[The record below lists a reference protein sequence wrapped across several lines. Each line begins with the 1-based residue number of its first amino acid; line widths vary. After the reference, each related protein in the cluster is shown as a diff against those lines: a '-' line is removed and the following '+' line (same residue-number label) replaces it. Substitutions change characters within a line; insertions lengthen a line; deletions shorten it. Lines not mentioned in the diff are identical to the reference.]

1 MKWKPMMKAATPFA
15 AAAGLTAFLL
25 APAHATREQKA
36 PFMDRN
42 YAHRGLHKKDK
53 SVPENSLAAFRR
65 AVKAGY
71 GVEMDV
77 HITADDQ
84 LAVFHDDTL
93 KRMIPGAPEGR
104 IETFTLAELKEFH
117 LLKTEE
123 QIPTLEEALAV
134 LAGRVPLILEIKSGP
149 RNARLCALTA
159 GALARY
165 NGPVCIES
173 FDPFILRW
181 FKKNAPDYLRGQLAQ
196 KPEDYK
202 DKLPHTQAMLA
213 GNLLMNFAAR
223 PHFIAY
229 RIGEKPLTV
238 RLCEK
243 MGAMKAGWT
252 SREWKHEKDY
262 DMVIFEHYKPGIW
275 FRAEV

>member
-1 MKWKPMMKAATPFA
+1 MNWKPMMNAVLPVA
-15 AAAGLTAFLL
+15 AAAGLTAFLI

-53 SVPENSLAAFRR
+53 SVPENSLSAFRR

-84 LAVFHDDTL
+84 LVVFHDDTL
-93 KRMIPGAPEGR
+93 KRMIPGAPDGR
-104 IETFTLAELKEFH
+104 IETFTLDELKEFH

-123 QIPTLEEALAV
+123 QIPTLQEALAV
-134 LAGRVPLILEIKSGP
+134 LAGRVPLILEIKPGP
-149 RNARLCALTA
+149 RNDRLCALTA

-165 NGPVCIES
+165 TGPVCIES

-181 FKKNAPDYLRGQLAQ
+181 FKRNAPQYLRGQLAQ
-196 KPEDYK
+196 RPEDDAETLAK
-202 DKLPHTQAMLA
+202 PQAMLA
-213 GNLLMNFAAR
+213 GNLLLNFAAR
-223 PHFIAY
+223 PHFVAY
-229 RIGEKPLTV
+229 RIGAKPLTV
-238 RLCEK
+238 RLCES

-262 DMVIFEHYKPGIW
+262 DMVIFEHYRPGVW
-275 FRAEV
+275 FKAEV

>member
-1 MKWKPMMKAATPFA
+1 MKVLNEEQRKLFA
-15 AAAGLTAFLL
+15 GW
-25 APAHATREQKA
+25 
-36 PFMDRN
+36 N

-93 KRMIPGAPEGR
+93 KRMIPRAPEGR
-104 IETFTLAELKEFH
+104 IETFTLAELKSFR

-123 QIPTLEEALAV
+123 QIPTLSEALAV

-149 RNARLCALTA
+149 RNDRLCALTA
-159 GALARY
+159 GELARY

-181 FKKNAPDYLRGQLAQ
+181 FKKHAPEYLRGQLAQ

-202 DKLPHTQAMLA
+202 ENLARPQAMIV
-213 GNLLMNFAAR
+213 GNLLTNFAAR
-223 PHFIAY
+223 PHFVAY
-229 RIGEKPLTV
+229 RIGDKPLTV
-238 RLCEK
+238 RLCEA

-262 DMVIFEHYKPGIW
+262 DMVIFEHYKPGVW
-275 FRAEV
+275 FRAEI

>member
-1 MKWKPMMKAATPFA
+1 MKWNPIEKAVAPVA
-15 AAAGLTAFLL
+15 ALAGLTVFLV
-25 APAHATREQKA
+25 APAHASLERKA

-42 YAHRGLHKKDK
+42 YAHRGLHKKDR
-53 SVPENSLAAFRR
+53 SVPENSLTAFRR

-93 KRMIPGAPEGR
+93 GRMIPGAPEGR
-104 IETFTLAELKEFH
+104 IETFTMAELKQLH
-117 LLKTEE
+117 LAQTQET
-123 QIPTLEEALAV
+123 IPTLQEALEV

-149 RNARLCALTA
+149 RNELLCILTA
-159 GALARY
+159 RALAGY
-165 NGPVCIES
+165 GGPVCIES

-196 KPEDYK
+196 KPKDYK
-202 DKLPHTQAMLA
+202 GLLKKPAAVLV
-213 GNLLMNFAAR
+213 GNLLTNVAAR
-223 PHFIAY
+223 PHFVSY
-229 RIGEKPLTV
+229 RIGPKPFTV
-238 RLCEK
+238 QLCEA

-252 SREWKHEKDY
+252 SRKWAHEKDY
-262 DMVIFEHYKPGIW
+262 DMVIFEHYRPGVW
-275 FRAEV
+275 FQAEI

>member
-1 MKWKPMMKAATPFA
+1 MKWKPMAKAMLPVT
-15 AAAGLTAFLL
+15 AAGITAFLL
-25 APAHATREQKA
+25 APAHASREQKA
-36 PFMDRN
+36 PFVDRN

-53 SVPENSLAAFRR
+53 TVPENSLAAFRR

-77 HITADDQ
+77 HITADDK
-84 LAVFHDDTL
+84 LVVFHDDTL

-104 IETFTLAELKEFH
+104 IETFTLAELKEFR

-123 QIPTLEEALAV
+123 QIPTFEEALAV

-149 RNARLCALTA
+149 RNDRLCALTA

-165 NGPVCIES
+165 DGPVCIES

-181 FKKNAPDYLRGQLAQ
+181 FKKNAPQYLRGQLAQ
-196 KPEDYK
+196 RPEDYK
-202 DKLPHTQAMLA
+202 ENLPLAQARIV
-213 GNLLMNFAAR
+213 GNLFTNFAAR

-229 RIGEKPLTV
+229 RIGDKPFTV
-238 RLCEK
+238 RLCEA

-262 DMVIFEHYKPGIW
+262 DMVIFEHYKPGVW
-275 FRAEV
+275 FRAEI

>member
-1 MKWKPMMKAATPFA
+1 MKWKPMAKAMLPVT
-15 AAAGLTAFLL
+15 AAGITAFLL
-25 APAHATREQKA
+25 APAHASREQKA
-36 PFMDRN
+36 PFVDRN

-53 SVPENSLAAFRR
+53 TVPENSLAAFRR

-84 LAVFHDDTL
+84 LVVFHDDTL

-104 IETFTLAELKEFH
+104 IETFTLAELKEFR

-123 QIPTLEEALAV
+123 QIPTFEEALAV

-159 GALARY
+159 GVLAQY

-181 FKKNAPDYLRGQLAQ
+181 FKKNAPQYLRGQLAQ
-196 KPEDYK
+196 RPEDYK
-202 DKLPHTQAMLA
+202 ESLPLAQARIV
-213 GNLLMNFAAR
+213 GNLFTNFAAR

-229 RIGEKPLTV
+229 RIGDKPFTV
-238 RLCEK
+238 RLCEA

-262 DMVIFEHYKPGIW
+262 DMVIFEHYKPGVW
-275 FRAEV
+275 FRAEI

>member
-1 MKWKPMMKAATPFA
+1 MKWKPMMKATLPFA
-15 AAAGLTAFLL
+15 AAAGLAVYLV

-36 PFMDRN
+36 PFVDRN

-93 KRMIPGAPEGR
+93 KRMIPGAPDGR
-104 IETFTLAELKEFH
+104 IETFTLEELKQFR

-149 RNARLCALTA
+149 RNNRLCALTA
-159 GALARY
+159 GALAQY
-165 NGPVCIES
+165 TGPVCIES

-181 FKKNAPDYLRGQLAQ
+181 FKKHAPQYLRGQLAQ
-196 KPEDYK
+196 KPEDFK
-202 DKLPHTQAMLA
+202 DKLPRVEAKLA
-213 GNLLMNFAAR
+213 GNVLMNYASR

-229 RIGEKPLTV
+229 RIGDKPLTV

-262 DMVIFEHYKPGIW
+262 DMFIFEHYKPGVW

>member
-1 MKWKPMMKAATPFA
+1 MKWKPMAKAMLPVT
-15 AAAGLTAFLL
+15 AAGITAFLL
-25 APAHATREQKA
+25 APAHASREQKA
-36 PFMDRN
+36 PFVDRN

-53 SVPENSLAAFRR
+53 TVPENSLAAFRR

-77 HITADDQ
+77 HITADDK
-84 LAVFHDDTL
+84 LVVFHDDTL

-104 IETFTLAELKEFH
+104 IETFTLAELKEFR

-123 QIPTLEEALAV
+123 QIPTFEEALAV

-149 RNARLCALTA
+149 RNDRLCALTA

-165 NGPVCIES
+165 DGPVCIES

-181 FKKNAPDYLRGQLAQ
+181 FKKNAPQYLRGQLAQ
-196 KPEDYK
+196 RPEDYK
-202 DKLPHTQAMLA
+202 ESLPLAQARIV
-213 GNLLMNFAAR
+213 GNLFTNFAAR

-229 RIGEKPLTV
+229 RIGDKPFTV
-238 RLCEK
+238 RLCEA

-262 DMVIFEHYKPGIW
+262 DMVIFEHYKPGVW
-275 FRAEV
+275 FRANI

>member
-1 MKWKPMMKAATPFA
+1 MNWKPMMNAVLPVA
-15 AAAGLTAFLL
+15 AAAGLTAFLI

-53 SVPENSLAAFRR
+53 SVPENSLSAFRR

-84 LAVFHDDTL
+84 LVVFHDDTL
-93 KRMIPGAPEGR
+93 KRMIPGAPDGR
-104 IETFTLAELKEFH
+104 IETFTLDELKEFH

-123 QIPTLEEALAV
+123 QIPTLQEALAV
-134 LAGRVPLILEIKSGP
+134 LAGRVPLILEIKPGP
-149 RNARLCALTA
+149 RNDRLCALTA

-165 NGPVCIES
+165 TGPVCIES

-181 FKKNAPDYLRGQLAQ
+181 FKRNAPQYLRGQLAQ
-196 KPEDYK
+196 RPEDDAETLAK
-202 DKLPHTQAMLA
+202 PQAMLA
-213 GNLLMNFAAR
+213 GNLLLNFAAR
-223 PHFIAY
+223 PHFVAY
-229 RIGEKPLTV
+229 RIGAKPLTV
-238 RLCEK
+238 RLCES

>member
-1 MKWKPMMKAATPFA
+1 MKSNPILHAALPVL
-15 AAAGLTAFLL
+15 AAAGTVVWLV
-25 APAHATREQKA
+25 APAHAKREQKA

-71 GVEMDV
+71 GVELDV

-84 LAVFHDDTL
+84 LVVFHDNTL
-93 KRMIPGAPEGR
+93 ERMCAGAPEGR
-104 IETFTLAELKEFH
+104 IESFTVEELKA
-117 LLKTEE
+117 LRLAGTDE
-123 QIPTLEEALAV
+123 QIPTLAEALQV
-134 LAGRVPLILEIKSGP
+134 LGGRVPLILEVKPGP
-149 RNARLCALTA
+149 RNQLLCILTA
-159 GALARY
+159 KALASY
-165 NGPVCIES
+165 TGPVCIES
-173 FDPFILRW
+173 FDPRILRW
-181 FKKNAPDYLRGQLAQ
+181 FKKNAPQYLRGQLAQ
-196 KPEDYK
+196 RPEDYQ
-202 DKLPHTQAMLA
+202 DKLAKPQAMLA
-213 GNLLMNFAAR
+213 GNLLLTFAAR
-223 PHFIAY
+223 PHFVAY

-238 RLCEK
+238 RLCES

>member
-1 MKWKPMMKAATPFA
+1 MKWKPMAKAMLPVT
-15 AAAGLTAFLL
+15 AAGITAFLL
-25 APAHATREQKA
+25 APAHASREQKA
-36 PFMDRN
+36 PFVDRN

-53 SVPENSLAAFRR
+53 TVPENSLAAFRR

-84 LAVFHDDTL
+84 LVVFHDDTL

-104 IETFTLAELKEFH
+104 IETFTLAELKEFR

-123 QIPTLEEALAV
+123 QIPTFEEALAV

-149 RNARLCALTA
+149 RNDRLCALTA

-165 NGPVCIES
+165 DGPVCIES

-181 FKKNAPDYLRGQLAQ
+181 FKKNAPQYLRGQLAQ
-196 KPEDYK
+196 RPEDYK
-202 DKLPHTQAMLA
+202 ESLPLAQARIV
-213 GNLLMNFAAR
+213 GNLFTNFAAR

-229 RIGEKPLTV
+229 RIGDKPFTV
-238 RLCEK
+238 RLCEA

-262 DMVIFEHYKPGIW
+262 DMVIFEHYKPGVW
-275 FRAEV
+275 FRANI

>member
-1 MKWKPMMKAATPFA
+1 MKWKPMAKAMLPVT
-15 AAAGLTAFLL
+15 AAGITAFLL
-25 APAHATREQKA
+25 APAHASREQKA
-36 PFMDRN
+36 PFVDRN

-53 SVPENSLAAFRR
+53 TVPENSLAAFRR

-84 LAVFHDDTL
+84 LVVFHDDTL

-104 IETFTLAELKEFH
+104 IETFTLAELKEFR

-123 QIPTLEEALAV
+123 QIPTFEEALAV

-149 RNARLCALTA
+149 RNDRLCALTA

-165 NGPVCIES
+165 DGPVCIES

-181 FKKNAPDYLRGQLAQ
+181 FKKNAPQYLRGQLAQ
-196 KPEDYK
+196 RPEDYK
-202 DKLPHTQAMLA
+202 ESLPLAQARIV
-213 GNLLMNFAAR
+213 GNLFTNFAAR

-229 RIGEKPLTV
+229 RIGDKPFTV
-238 RLCEK
+238 RLCEA

-262 DMVIFEHYKPGIW
+262 DMVIFEHYKPGVW
-275 FRAEV
+275 FRAEI